1 MHSNIIVLISVTLL
15 AVLVQNSHTFRVA
28 SKNGNYYRQEQQPV
42 GAHSD
47 EIGSLSDLLY
57 LTDNDDLGGDS
68 TEDDEESGELLK
80 LLPKLSVNAN
90 NNNRHTADE
99 YDEYFAELN
108 RISQQQQPS
117 SVAAA
122 QSPSSSSSS
131 ANNSPVD
138 EEELE
143 SHSSLVGGQVHQYVS
158 GGAGEGKQHLQPD
171 GAIDNKEEVKSDE
184 DLPAYCDPPNPCPIG
199 VLSDDCDPRTFDI
212 FTAQYS
218 KNYQEQQNCMCDDDH
233 NECHKRA
240 KTVSS
245 SSSSGDRVVD
255 LISNLNDKFSKVV
268 AKKSP
273 RVRRE
278 ANTDQNET
286 RKTRFNP
293 YLRGQAINIVAKKS
307 SSF

>member
-28 SKNGNYYRQEQQPV
+28 SKNGNYYRQQQQPV

-68 TEDDEESGELLK
+68 TEGDEESGELLK

-90 NNNRHTADE
+90 NNNRQTADE

-143 SHSSLVGGQVHQYVS
+143 SHSSLVGGQGLILFAFCNTLNSVS
-158 GGAGEGKQHLQPD
+158 
-171 GAIDNKEEVKSDE
+171 
-184 DLPAYCDPPNPCPIG
+184 
-199 VLSDDCDPRTFDI
+199 
-212 FTAQYS
+212 
-218 KNYQEQQNCMCDDDH
+218 
-233 NECHKRA
+233 
-240 KTVSS
+240 
-245 SSSSGDRVVD
+245 
-255 LISNLNDKFSKVV
+255 
-268 AKKSP
+268 
-273 RVRRE
+273 
-278 ANTDQNET
+278 
-286 RKTRFNP
+286 
-293 YLRGQAINIVAKKS
+293 
-307 SSF
+307 

>member
-28 SKNGNYYRQEQQPV
+28 SKNGNYYRQQQQPV

-57 LTDNDDLGGDS
+57 LTDNDDLGGSDDS
-68 TEDDEESGELLK
+68 AEDEESGELLK
-80 LLPKLSVNAN
+80 LLPKLSANAK
-90 NNNRHTADE
+90 NNNRQTADE

-143 SHSSLVGGQVHQYVS
+143 SHSSLVGGQGS
-158 GGAGEGKQHLQPD
+158 TL
-171 GAIDNKEEVKSDE
+171 
-184 DLPAYCDPPNPCPIG
+184 
-199 VLSDDCDPRTFDI
+199 
-212 FTAQYS
+212 
-218 KNYQEQQNCMCDDDH
+218 
-233 NECHKRA
+233 
-240 KTVSS
+240 
-245 SSSSGDRVVD
+245 
-255 LISNLNDKFSKVV
+255 
-268 AKKSP
+268 
-273 RVRRE
+273 
-278 ANTDQNET
+278 
-286 RKTRFNP
+286 
-293 YLRGQAINIVAKKS
+293 
-307 SSF
+307 